1 MNRFSFLRG
10 VHVLLLLSLVFF
22 NATSSRGAGIV
33 KWSEEPFDDTVEKV
47 DPEYYGHCLRLIS
60 RAMQSN
66 RKFDFPDS
74 SKFSKVPSFRQAV
87 ETRQK
92 IAQNEIILGNLRLNS
107 RMAVVLPNYMESLE
121 LPERET
127 VDVLYLEKLHAIV
140 IGLHSTSFER
150 KFHPNEFGRAP
161 ESNPLGIDFPM
172 SPIITFDHWEYDD
185 GDVGLW
191 GLAIDYPF
199 KKRSEDV
206 YNGVWFVRVE
216 SKEKY
221 EELKETIRVLC
232 VFSIGVK
239 GVEQIGRYEFELS
252 GSGFIHEL
260 QAEDVEFWV
269 YDGAT
274 GEILAKFS
282 AEEMYKG
289 VKKPLGTLK
298 MRKEKKEEKVEEEPQ
313 AVSAKEAWNS
323 IMSTAEL
330 PKNPRGSRVPDVTI
344 PDDAASLVEALEKC
358 PDGGTILVRQGKNL
372 TLGSSVAK
380 DYPGAKVE
388 KRALVVGETG
398 NPDDVLFVLGENE
411 SLWVSGSGANAVFY
425 GIGFEYD
432 AKKKSRGLV
441 KLYRPLASVTDGG
454 KARFVNCAFRG
465 SETPTI
471 PETLALCK
479 GGTARFERCFFT
491 GALENAALVDRDGI
505 GRFDLCEFYGENL
518 VGLTSTSGGKAEAT
532 RSILSGNKTGVRVLA
547 GGLLKIETCVFE
559 KNGLA
564 WSIAAGN
571 SDGFVKGEDVVV
583 ED

>member
-1 MNRFSFLRG
+1 
-10 VHVLLLLSLVFF
+10 
-22 NATSSRGAGIV
+22 
-33 KWSEEPFDDTVEKV
+33 
-47 DPEYYGHCLRLIS
+47 
-60 RAMQSN
+60 MQSN

-74 SKFSKVPSFRQAV
+74 SKFSKVTSFRQAV

-239 GVEQIGRYEFELS
+239 GVEQIGRYEFALS

-260 QAEDVEFWV
+260 QAEDASGRQREGGVEFDHV
-269 YDGAT
+269 DG
-274 GEILAKFS
+274 GV
-282 AEEMYKG
+282 AEESSRIARSRRHDSRRRG
-289 VKKPLGTLK
+289 VPCRGARK
-298 MRKEKKEEKVEEEPQ
+298 MPRRRNDPRASGEE
-313 AVSAKEAWNS
+313 S
-323 IMSTAEL
+323 
-330 PKNPRGSRVPDVTI
+330 
-344 PDDAASLVEALEKC
+344 DA
-358 PDGGTILVRQGKNL
+358 GKFRR
-372 TLGSSVAK
+372 
-380 DYPGAKVE
+380 E
-388 KRALVVGETG
+388 
-398 NPDDVLFVLGENE
+398 
-411 SLWVSGSGANAVFY
+411 
-425 GIGFEYD
+425 
-432 AKKKSRGLV
+432 GLSW
-441 KLYRPLASVTDGG
+441 R
-454 KARFVNCAFRG
+454 
-465 SETPTI
+465 
-471 PETLALCK
+471 
-479 GGTARFERCFFT
+479 
-491 GALENAALVDRDGI
+491 
-505 GRFDLCEFYGENL
+505 
-518 VGLTSTSGGKAEAT
+518 
-532 RSILSGNKTGVRVLA
+532 
-547 GGLLKIETCVFE
+547 
-559 KNGLA
+559 
-564 WSIAAGN
+564 
-571 SDGFVKGEDVVV
+571 
-583 ED
+583 